1 MIRTQIYLP
10 PDLHQELLTLA
21 RAKNTSLSELLR
33 IGAKKVIKEKRGRN
47 HSWKVMEKLAKY
59 NFRGPKDLSKN
70 HNKYY
75 IEAILGDRDVPK

>member
-10 PDLHQELLTLA
+10 PDLHQELMALA
-21 RAKNTSLSELLR
+21 RSKNTSLSDLLR
-33 IGAKKVIKEKRGRN
+33 IGAKKVIKEKRGKN
-47 HSWKVMEKLAKY
+47 QSWKVMEKMAKY
-59 NFRGPKDLSKN
+59 NSRGPKDLSKN